1 MDDRWAGVGYGNGRG
16 CAVSTWGWVFEYG
29 LVALLLLLCVVVFF
43 AMWGKD
49 RWWRWL
55 DHRDAK
61 REARSSHPEVNREL

>member
-1 MDDRWAGVGYGNGRG
+1 M
-16 CAVSTWGWVFEYG
+16 STWGWVIEYG
-29 LVALLLLLCVVVFF
+29 IVALLFLLCMGILV

-61 REARSSHPEVNREL
+61 RAARASRPEDQREV

>member
-1 MDDRWAGVGYGNGRG
+1 VI
-16 CAVSTWGWVFEYG
+16 EYG
-29 LVALLLLLCVVVFF
+29 IVALLFLLCVGVFF

-61 REARSSHPEVNREL
+61 RDAGASQADVQREL